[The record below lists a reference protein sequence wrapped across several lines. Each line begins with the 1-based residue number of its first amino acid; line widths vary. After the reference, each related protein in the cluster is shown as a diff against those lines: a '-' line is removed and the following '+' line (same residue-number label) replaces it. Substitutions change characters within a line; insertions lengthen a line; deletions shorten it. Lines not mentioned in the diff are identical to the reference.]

1 MSIQFT
7 PNVSALAQKDI
18 LELSDKISVF
28 AQGDTSD
35 ESFRKYR
42 LARGV
47 YGQRQ
52 PGVQM
57 IRIKLPFGR
66 ITADQLIKIADCS
79 DKYATGN
86 LHATTRQDI
95 QLHFVKLADS
105 PQLWSDLEDAGITLR
120 EACGNTVRNVTAS
133 ARAGID
139 PEELF
144 DVSPH
149 AQAIFEYFLRNP
161 ICQEMGRKFKI
172 ALSSSE
178 KDSAY
183 AYIHDIGLIPVVMSN
198 SQKDIQHSS
207 FNIHHSK
214 RGFKVF
220 VGGGLG
226 AQPFGAQVAFE
237 FLHEEQVIP
246 FIEATIR
253 VFDRY
258 GERTK
263 RHKARLKYLLN
274 DVGLEGFLKLVEEER
289 KAVKSDELVVMSYEF
304 ENYKSQMQESPTT
317 NYKLQTTQLNNWL
330 STNVFEQKQK
340 GWYAV
345 QLRVLLGD
353 MHSDTARALAQIVKD
368 HAADDIRV
376 TVNQGYLLRFI
387 KPEDLPIVYEKLN
400 ALGLAE
406 PGFDSTADIT
416 TCPGTDTCNLAIS
429 SSYGIT
435 RALEVMMKTEFQ
447 DLIHNTTLK
456 IKISGCM
463 NGCGQHTAA
472 NIGFHGSSLKNGAL
486 VLPALQVLLG
496 GGFNSKNVG
505 EMGEKIIKIPAKRGV
520 DGLRILLN
528 DYETNAFEDEYY
540 NDYFGRQGK
549 NYFYQLLK
557 PLADLTTLQ
566 QDDYIDWDANEKYAI
581 AIGVGE
587 CAGVLIDLVATTL
600 EEANEKLER
609 ALATVTENPVDAIYH
624 AYNVFITGA
633 KAMLL
638 SKGVQT
644 NTQYG
649 IINDFDSHFIGEYHV
664 AEGDFKAQVLAI
676 NKNEPT
682 AEFAKKFVTAAEQFL
697 TKTQSIR
704 ALQLVDGGVNLQEL
718 IAAQDS

>member
-7 PNVSALAQKDI
+7 PNVSPAAQHDI
-18 LELSDKISVF
+18 VDLQTKIDRF
-28 AQGDTSD
+28 TTGEADA
-35 ESFRKYR
+35 EAFRKFR
-42 LARGV
+42 LSRGV

-52 PGVQM
+52 AGVQM
-57 IRIKLPFGR
+57 IRIKLPFGS
-66 ITADQLIKIADCS
+66 ITADQLIRIADCS

-105 PQLWSDLEDAGITLR
+105 PQLWADLEDAGITLR

-161 ICQEMGRKFKI
+161 ICQDMGRKFKI

-183 AYIHDIGLIPVVMSN
+183 TYIHDIGLIPSPPAPRGGVL
-198 SQKDIQHSS
+198 
-207 FNIHHSK
+207 FTPPLGAGGL

-220 VGGGLG
+220 LGGGLG
-226 AQPFGAQVAFE
+226 AQPFGAQVAYE
-237 FLHEEQVIP
+237 FLPEDQVIP
-246 FIEATIR
+246 FIEGVIR

-258 GERTK
+258 GERSK

-274 DVGLEGFLKLVEEER
+274 DVGLEEFLRLVEEER
-289 KAVKSDELVVMSYEF
+289 KASPQTPRGGFIERNIDI
-304 ENYKSQMQESPTT
+304 SQSNIILSEVLKNTPP
-317 NYKLQTTQLNNWL
+317 LGAWGPWL
-330 STNVFEQKQK
+330 ATNVFEQKQK

-463 NGCGQHTAA
+463 NGCGQHSAA

-496 GGFNSKNVG
+496 GGFNSANDG
-505 EMGEKIIKIPAKRGV
+505 QIGEKVIKIPAKRGV
-520 DGLRILLN
+520 DGLRFLLT
-528 DYETNAFEDEYY
+528 DYETNALEDEYY
-540 NDYFGRQGK
+540 NDYFARQGK

-566 QDDYIDWDANEKYAI
+566 QDDYIDWDSTDKYAT

-587 CAGVLIDLVATTL
+587 CAGVMIDLVATTL
-600 EEANEKLER
+600 DEANEKLDR
-609 ALATVTENPVDAIYH
+609 ALATLTDNPADAVYH
-624 AYNVFITGA
+624 AYSVFITGA

-638 SKGVQT
+638 STEVPT

-649 IINDFDSHFIGEYHV
+649 IINDFDKHFLGQYHT

-676 NKNEPT
+676 NKNEPS
-682 AEFAKKFVTAAEQFL
+682 AAFANKFINDAQIFL
-697 TKTQSIR
+697 NKILSIR
-704 ALQLVDGGVNLQEL
+704 ALQLVDGQTKLQEL
-718 IAAQDS
+718 VTAQDS